1 MKDATPEQDAALG
14 IELSRQIAGHHI
26 RDASAILLDCLNQLS
41 TMEQRKALTDFI
53 GLLQVAEQRL
63 RELDL
68 GDK

>member
-14 IELSRQIAGHHI
+14 VELSRHIADHHI
-26 RDASAILLDCLNQLS
+26 RNASAILLDCIPQLQ
-41 TMEQRKALTDFI
+41 TMKQRTDLTKFI